1 VAALEAALRDALAP
15 TQLEVIDESA
25 AHAGIQAPMR
35 RATAPISGCAS
46 PPEVRRK
53 PRVARHRLVYDALQ
67 VFIAQGLHASPSR
80 CSESSYWLHGVARS
94 PSPRCPGRRS
104 SPLLSASLRFP
115 SRAFSYTRISSP
127 ADIHFM
133 KKHILQAVAAAALIG
148 AIPMAA
154 LAQNAAIVNGKPV
167 PKARMDVLAQQLAAA
182 GRPVTPEMQSQLREE
197 IVARE
202 VFMQE
207 AQKQGLDASDDY
219 KNQLELARQA
229 ILIRA
234 LFDNYRKTNP
244 ISDADVKAEYD
255 KFVAAN
261 GGKEYKARHIL
272 VETEDQAK
280 KILADLKKGG
290 KFEDIAK
297 KQSKDP
303 GSGAN
308 GGDLDWANPA
318 NFVPEFSEAMIKLK
332 KGETTPAPIK
342 TQFGYH
348 IIRVDDIRQA
358 QLPKLEE
365 VKPQVTQQLQ
375 QQRLQKYQE
384 ELRAKA
390 KVE

>member
-1 VAALEAALRDALAP
+1 
-15 TQLEVIDESA
+15 
-25 AHAGIQAPMR
+25 
-35 RATAPISGCAS
+35 
-46 PPEVRRK
+46 
-53 PRVARHRLVYDALQ
+53 
-67 VFIAQGLHASPSR
+67 
-80 CSESSYWLHGVARS
+80 
-94 PSPRCPGRRS
+94 
-104 SPLLSASLRFP
+104 
-115 SRAFSYTRISSP
+115 
-127 ADIHFM
+127 M
-133 KKHILQAVAAAALIG
+133 KKQILQAVAAAALLG
-148 AIPMAA
+148 AVPMAA
-154 LAQNAAIVNGKPV
+154 LAQNAAIVNGKAV
-167 PKARMDVLAQQLAAA
+167 PKARMDALAQQLAAA
-182 GRPVTPEMQSQLREE
+182 GRPVTPEMQGQLREE

-207 AQKQGLDASDDY
+207 AQKQGLDATEDY
-219 KNQLELARQA
+219 RNQLELARQA

-234 LFDNYRKTNP
+234 LFENYRKTNP
-244 ISDADVKAEYD
+244 VSDADVKAEYD

-280 KILADLKKGG
+280 KILADLKKGA

-318 NFVPEFSEAMIKLK
+318 NFVPEFSEAMIKLN

-342 TQFGYH
+342 TQFGWH

-358 QLPKLEE
+358 QLPKMEDI
-365 VKPQVTQQLQ
+365 KPQITQQLQ

-384 ELRAKA
+384 DLRAKA
-390 KVE
+390 KIE